1 MAPLPLIPAPHRV
14 GDEITYYSLGHNAE
28 RRGFIRMIVDSVDN
42 QRPYRLYHIVDN
54 QDQLADPDA
63 PVSIPSYLFVE
74 RLPGGRQYAIGID
87 VGQQQQQQQHQPLQQ
102 GGRTRRFRKTRR
114 ASRNHK
120 SRRAAK
126 HRSRR

>member
-1 MAPLPLIPAPHRV
+1 MAPLPLIPAPYRV

-42 QRPYRLYHIVDN
+42 QRPYRLYHVVDN

-63 PVSIPSYLFVE
+63 PVSIPSYQFVE

-87 VGQQQQQQQHQPLQQ
+87 VGQQQQQQYQPLQQ